1 MRSTGTITELLNTF
15 VRPLE
20 SVCTLWRAETRAQL
34 GAGHSH
40 NHLHGDSAVIPH
52 EDKTEGSGLEKEER
66 SRLEEQQLELELLDA
81 ALERVVEVVQQL
93 GLAV

>member
-1 MRSTGTITELLNTF
+1 MTITELLNKF

-20 SVCTLWRAETRAQL
+20 SVCTVWRAETRAEL
-34 GAGHSH
+34 GA
-40 NHLHGDSAVIPH
+40 AVIPH
-52 EDKTEGSGLEKEER
+52 EDKTEGPGLEKEER

-93 GLAV
+93 GLVV